1 MAEEPDQARSIEQL
15 ISLTGRVAV
24 ITGAARGIGHA
35 VARRLG
41 EAGASLVLG
50 DRDMATPTSSLTR
63 FGEQQRVEAIELEAS
78 DPDSQQH
85 LASEAVRRMG
95 RLDIWVNDAGIFP
108 FVPIAEMTPDAWR
121 RVIDVDLSGYFYGAR
136 AAAAAMSGPGVII
149 NVSSI
154 AGLRPDGPNLAHY
167 TAAKAGVIGL
177 TKALAVELGRDGI
190 RAIAIAPGFTTTE
203 GIDEAREEMAGYVGG
218 NPPDV
223 MAARAPLGRVVTR
236 RRARGALRRQRPR
249 PCNDG
254 DHAHRG
260 RRRRRVRM
268 NKRDVGG
275 VWLATR
281 NQPEL
286 ASSNAS
292 P

>member
-1 MAEEPDQARSIEQL
+1 MAGQPDPARSIEQL

-24 ITGAARGIGHA
+24 VTGAARGIGHA

-41 EAGASLVLG
+41 EAGASVILG
-50 DRDMATPTSSLTR
+50 VHDMTSLTSSLTL
-63 FGEQQRVEAIELEAS
+63 FGEEQRVEAIELDAG

-85 LASEAVRRMG
+85 LASEAVRVMG
-95 RLDIWVNDAGIFP
+95 RLDIWVNNAGIFP

-136 AAAAAMSGPGVII
+136 AAAAAMSGTGVII

-190 RAIAIAPGFTTTE
+190 RTIAIAPGFTTTE
-203 GIDEAREEMAGYVGG
+203 GIAAASEQMAGYVGG

-223 MAARAPLGRVVTR
+223 MAARAPLGRVVTPDDV
-236 RRARGALRRQRPR
+236 ARVALFAAS
-249 PCNDG
+249 DLAEAMTG
-254 DHAHRG
+254 TTLIVDA
-260 RRRRRVRM
+260 
-268 NKRDVGG
+268 G
-275 VWLATR
+275 VV
-281 NQPEL
+281 
-286 ASSNAS
+286 ASG
-292 P
+292 